1 MDFCIGTARV
11 RNSSEKSGFMRRRNK
26 DVKFTNKGYSKQG
39 IISLFLSAFSLVWLL
54 YAVSQTFRR
63 GESAGNILGGIGM
76 LSLVLQIFA
85 LVFAVRALHEEDV
98 FRGIPK
104 VATVAAAL
112 LLILWIAV
120 YGLGV
125 YFALYL

>member
-1 MDFCIGTARV
+1 M
-11 RNSSEKSGFMRRRNK
+11 
-26 DVKFTNKGYSKQG
+26 
-39 IISLFLSAFSLVWLL
+39 FLSAFSLVWLL